1 MRNLKATAVSYL
13 NTKPLLYGLLK
24 AGLDKKIELSLDIP
38 SVGAAKLQAGEA
50 DFGLVPVAAIPEI
63 KGAQIFSDYC
73 IGAIGAVKTVCVY
86 AHRPIEELTH
96 IYLDFHSR
104 TSVELTKLLVKD
116 YWRLNPQFMPAKE
129 GYIQRI
135 KERVGG
141 LVIGDRTMGLEE
153 QFPYVYDLGKYWK
166 KYTNLPF
173 VFAAWVSTKPLSERF
188 VTQFN
193 EAMQMGVDAIPD
205 LKYLLN
211 SPHPNF
217 DLNSYFTHNIS
228 YTLDAPKREAL
239 ALFLESIQEQRELA
253 LVVG

>member
-13 NTKPLLYGLLK
+13 NTKPLLYGLIK
-24 AGLDKKIELSLDIP
+24 AGLDKKIDLSLDIP
-38 SVGAAKLQAGEA
+38 SVGAAKLRNGEV

-63 KGAQIFSDYC
+63 ENAQIFSDYC
-73 IGAIGAVKTVCVY
+73 IGAEGTVKTVCLY

-116 YWRLNPQFMPAKE
+116 YWGLDPHFIPAKE

-135 KERVGG
+135 KDRIGG
-141 LVIGDRTMGLEE
+141 LVIGDRTMGLDAA
-153 QFPYVYDLGKYWK
+153 FPYVYDLGKYWK

-188 VTQFN
+188 VEQFN
-193 EAMQMGVDAIPD
+193 EAMQMGLDAIPD
-205 LKYLLN
+205 LQYLLQ
-211 SPHPNF
+211 SPHPDF
-217 DLNSYFTHNIS
+217 DLNHYFTHNIS

-239 ALFLESIQEQRELA
+239 SLFLESIQEGRTLELT
-253 LVVG
+253 V